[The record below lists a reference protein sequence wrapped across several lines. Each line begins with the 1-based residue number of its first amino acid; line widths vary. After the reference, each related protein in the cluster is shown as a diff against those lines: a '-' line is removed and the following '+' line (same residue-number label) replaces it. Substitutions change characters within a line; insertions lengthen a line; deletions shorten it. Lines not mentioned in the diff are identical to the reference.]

1 MLESLRSFLSGKTLL
16 IFVTIMAIPFVF
28 FGSTAVGTIF
38 TTYGKVNG
46 LEVSQADLNSANNT
60 INQRLVDTYGDDF
73 SIDQIP
79 EDMLLERVK
88 EEIIYQKT
96 LLSQTRDMGIL
107 VSEDAAKKG
116 IMLSPNFQSGGQ
128 FDEIAFETAIR
139 TQGYTPNDYIT
150 IVSEGM
156 AKNYLIDS
164 ISSSFRTQ
172 GYTPNDYITIVS
184 EGMAKNYLIDSISS
198 SFFTLDSEI
207 LDLAKLLEQERDIT
221 FTKID
226 FNTLK
231 STIQAD
237 LTEAEAY
244 YSANSIE
251 FYSDEARSM
260 NYIMLNNNDYRSLV
274 EVPENYLAE
283 AYDDYVQ
290 RIEMRSEKRASHIM
304 VDLMNYE
311 SKDDALKV
319 ITSAQDELNSGKD
332 FNEVVLGFSEDIISK
347 ELEGDIGYSS
357 GDVFPE
363 EFESSLSK
371 MSEGEVSNII
381 FSDATNSFH
390 ILKLTEINK
399 EEANPFDDMKD
410 DLLEE
415 LISAE
420 SEALMDEDRDIIDN
434 AILDNLSLEEVASTL
449 NIEIQTAEDL
459 TIENFDF
466 EIKNSQIIQTLFS
479 IPAGFNSAEVIE
491 LEDGMIVMGL
501 SSIQESKLMPF
512 DAVTENVFDS
522 VKDEK
527 SLALSLS
534 VQKSLNDDKDFDLSA
549 SYLSQ
554 DSFVGI
560 KRYSSLLPAEVI
572 QKAFISPINE
582 QFQVSASNGDSYLMT
597 VNSIKNPDEEFLEAL
612 GEEYKEFSRG
622 QVSNK
627 MATLVFDELRNSAK
641 VNLQNL

>member
-79 EDMLLERVK
+79 EDILLEMVK

-128 FDEIAFETAIR
+128 FDEIAFETAI
-139 TQGYTPNDYIT
+139 
-150 IVSEGM
+150 
-156 AKNYLIDS
+156 
-164 ISSSFRTQ
+164 RTQ

-399 EEANPFDDMKD
+399 EEANAFDDMKD

-415 LISAE
+415 LINAE

>member
-79 EDMLLERVK
+79 EDMILERVK

-128 FDEIAFETAIR
+128 FDEIAFETAI
-139 TQGYTPNDYIT
+139 
-150 IVSEGM
+150 
-156 AKNYLIDS
+156 
-164 ISSSFRTQ
+164 RTQ

-399 EEANPFDDMKD
+399 EEANAFDDMKD

>member
-79 EDMLLERVK
+79 EDMLLEMVK
-88 EEIIYQKT
+88 EEIISQKT

-128 FDEIAFETAIR
+128 FDEIAFETAI
-139 TQGYTPNDYIT
+139 
-150 IVSEGM
+150 
-156 AKNYLIDS
+156 
-164 ISSSFRTQ
+164 RTQ

-304 VDLMNYE
+304 IDLMNYE

-399 EEANPFDDMKD
+399 EEANAFDDMKD

-415 LISAE
+415 LINAE

-479 IPAGFNSAEVIE
+479 IPAGFNSADVIE

-622 QVSNK
+622 QVVIKWLLLFLMS
-627 MATLVFDELRNSAK
+627 
-641 VNLQNL
+641 

>member
-79 EDMLLERVK
+79 EDMLLEMVK

-128 FDEIAFETAIR
+128 FDEIAFETAI
-139 TQGYTPNDYIT
+139 
-150 IVSEGM
+150 
-156 AKNYLIDS
+156 
-164 ISSSFRTQ
+164 RTQ

-399 EEANPFDDMKD
+399 EEANAFDDMKD

-415 LISAE
+415 LINAE

-512 DAVTENVFDS
+512 DTVTENVFDS

-612 GEEYKEFSRG
+612 GEEYKEFSKG

>member
-73 SIDQIP
+73 SIDQMP
-79 EDMLLERVK
+79 EDILLEMVK
-88 EEIIYQKT
+88 EEIISQKT

-164 ISSSFRTQ
+164 ISSSF
-172 GYTPNDYITIVS
+172 
-184 EGMAKNYLIDSISS
+184 
-198 SFFTLDSEI
+198 FTLDSEI

-226 FNTLK
+226 FNSLK

-283 AYDDYVQ
+283 VV
-290 RIEMRSEKRASHIM
+290 RKIN
-304 VDLMNYE
+304 LMNR
-311 SKDDALKV
+311 L
-319 ITSAQDELNSGKD
+319 
-332 FNEVVLGFSEDIISK
+332 F
-347 ELEGDIGYSS
+347 
-357 GDVFPE
+357 
-363 EFESSLSK
+363 
-371 MSEGEVSNII
+371 
-381 FSDATNSFH
+381 
-390 ILKLTEINK
+390 
-399 EEANPFDDMKD
+399 
-410 DLLEE
+410 
-415 LISAE
+415 
-420 SEALMDEDRDIIDN
+420 
-434 AILDNLSLEEVASTL
+434 
-449 NIEIQTAEDL
+449 
-459 TIENFDF
+459 
-466 EIKNSQIIQTLFS
+466 IK
-479 IPAGFNSAEVIE
+479 
-491 LEDGMIVMGL
+491 
-501 SSIQESKLMPF
+501 
-512 DAVTENVFDS
+512 
-522 VKDEK
+522 
-527 SLALSLS
+527 
-534 VQKSLNDDKDFDLSA
+534 
-549 SYLSQ
+549 
-554 DSFVGI
+554 
-560 KRYSSLLPAEVI
+560 
-572 QKAFISPINE
+572 
-582 QFQVSASNGDSYLMT
+582 
-597 VNSIKNPDEEFLEAL
+597 
-612 GEEYKEFSRG
+612 
-622 QVSNK
+622 
-627 MATLVFDELRNSAK
+627 
-641 VNLQNL
+641 

>member
-79 EDMLLERVK
+79 EDMILERVK

-128 FDEIAFETAIR
+128 FDEIAFETAI
-139 TQGYTPNDYIT
+139 
-150 IVSEGM
+150 
-156 AKNYLIDS
+156 
-164 ISSSFRTQ
+164 RTQ

-274 EVPENYLAE
+274 EVPENYIAE

-572 QKAFISPINE
+572 QKAFISPMNE

>member
-79 EDMLLERVK
+79 EDMLLEMVK
-88 EEIIYQKT
+88 EEIISQKT

-128 FDEIAFETAIR
+128 FDEIAFETAI
-139 TQGYTPNDYIT
+139 
-150 IVSEGM
+150 
-156 AKNYLIDS
+156 
-164 ISSSFRTQ
+164 RTQ

-371 MSEGEVSNII
+371 MSEGEVSDII

-399 EEANPFDDMKD
+399 EEANAFDDMKD